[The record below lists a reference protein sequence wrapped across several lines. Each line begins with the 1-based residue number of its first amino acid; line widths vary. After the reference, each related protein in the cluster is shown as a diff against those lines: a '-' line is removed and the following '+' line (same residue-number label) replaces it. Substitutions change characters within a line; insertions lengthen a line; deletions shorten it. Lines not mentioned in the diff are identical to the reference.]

1 MSLTPVCLIL
11 TDFQVSPGTISEV
24 PSSSGRRLTI
34 EYYIGNDFKSFEIT
48 RNQGGG
54 SYHSSFTSFLR

>member
-1 MSLTPVCLIL
+1 MSLTPGCLIL
-11 TDFQVSPGTISEV
+11 TDFQVSRGKKYEV
-24 PSSSGRRLTI
+24 PSSSGRRLII
-34 EYYIGNDFKSFEIT
+34 EYYIGNNLKSFEIT